1 MNNPSVGA
9 TYHVGDQ
16 EAYVCSTGYP
26 FLRQGTAH
34 PLHVIMVDGT
44 LPFSEALEDLYS
56 LTALTWTQP
65 EGCTRYPITI
75 TLNDRILAAAAG
87 EYDVDA
93 VELAD
98 AAVVG
103 GETAEEVA

>member
-1 MNNPSVGA
+1 MS
-9 TYHVGDQ
+9 
-16 EAYVCSTGYP
+16 S
-26 FLRQGTAH
+26 
-34 PLHVIMVDGT
+34 MVDGT

-65 EGCTRYPITI
+65 EGCTRYP
-75 TLNDRILAAAAG
+75 DHHHAERPYPGAAAG